1 MNGQWKLMMVFIM
14 MPDLKK
20 SNRTLSAGQSH
31 AALKRGAARDRPK
44 FLVSGWAVAGL
55 VGLV

>member
-31 AALKRGAARDRPK
+31 AALKRGAACDRPK
-44 FLVSGWAVAGL
+44 SLVSGWAVAGL